1 MKYSVLI
8 LAQNE
13 EAFIGNCLQS
23 IMYAADKVP
32 EIGQVYILLKRQN
45 LTS

>member
-8 LAQNE
+8 PAHNE

-23 IMYAADKVP
+23 IKYAADHL
-32 EIGQVYILLKRQN
+32 YYNTDR
-45 LTS
+45 